1 MRFRPHVILA
11 FVRKDGVRLLRNG
24 PALMLVGLFVVVA
37 FLVGS
42 SGLVARE
49 PQAEQVAV
57 GPPENWIV
65 YSEDNDWVKFLK
77 ARAPEELRLRFFE
90 ASEVEASGYPPNVC
104 VIELLP
110 QAFDRDRMQLR
121 RIVQYRYPGSD
132 PNVLW
137 PASRWL
143 LSVSMEHLGKV
154 PQLFETVQ
162 PLTPP
167 SQEDGARRALEE
179 LSVADLLNRSL
190 VGTALLTT
198 VLFFTACGLMVSLT
212 AQERERGALRA
223 MLLTPAS
230 YVEFVLAKILVHGG
244 LALGTSTLVMLALQ
258 PAVLSSLLFWATLVV
273 LTGGYFAVGL
283 LIASFA
289 KNQAAPNLL
298 SFAYLMLIGA
308 LNLLGQRFDAF
319 QFLSS
324 LTFERYG
331 LVLTTTSL
339 NFPDLSVA
347 ESLDALR
354 STEFRMLF
362 LIVGGLLMLST
373 FVGSRRM
380 LRD

>member
-1 MRFRPHVILA
+1 MRLRPHVILA
-11 FVRKDGVRLLRNG
+11 FVRKDAMRLLRNG

-42 SGLVARE
+42 SGLVAEE
-49 PQAEQVAV
+49 PQTEQIAA

-77 ARAPEELRLRFFE
+77 GRAPEELRLRFFE
-90 ASEVEASGYPPNVC
+90 ASEVEEAGYPPNVC

-121 RIVQYRYPGSD
+121 RIVQYRYPGTD

-143 LSVSMEHLGKV
+143 LSVSMEHFGKV

-162 PLTPP
+162 PLNPP
-167 SQEDGARRALEE
+167 SQEGGARQALEE

-230 YVEFVLAKILVHGG
+230 YVEFVLAKVLVHGG

-258 PAVLSSLLFWATLVV
+258 PEVLSSLLFWATLVA